1 MRRNT
6 AHDHTAATPDV
17 DGLAVCIVATNTR
30 PTTPTPPPPP
40 RPRLSRGAHPS
51 APRDTELGINDL
63 ACAYVRTRASRSTL
77 DALLFSYIRIS
88 LSSYRFR
95 GEEEVK
101 EEDEPRRDVGGS
113 VLDRISDYE
122 GLF

>member
-1 MRRNT
+1 MQRNT

-63 ACAYVRTRASRSTL
+63 ACAYVRI
-77 DALLFSYIRIS
+77 LLFSYIRIS

-95 GEEEVK
+95 GEEEVE